1 MASQNKAVRGAY
13 ENVPDGTLYTPDSLL
28 TFEPGVNIRD
38 STASLLDHPKME
50 GTVAKYLC
58 DDYEATYLINGT
70 VKFPTSTSL
79 AHKSV
84 QKIECEVHGVSK
96 MVNDPGQR
104 FDHAVIFR
112 EPTKD
117 GFGPQPSAFSSAFST
132 CAHAYA

>member
-1 MASQNKAVRGAY
+1 MRGAY

-28 TFEPGVNIRD
+28 TFGPGVNIRD
-38 STASLLDHPKME
+38 STASLLDHQKME
-50 GTVAKYLC
+50 GTVVKYLC
-58 DDYEATYLINGT
+58 DDYEACCLVNGT
-70 VKFPTSTSL
+70 FKFPTSTSL